1 MNIVSKNNIWA
12 GLLLFLLFSL
22 SPCSVKSSILRSVDL
37 GYEKTLNKNK
47 SAATQLN
54 NCSVDIKDSI
64 ISNTKDKKRV
74 ITPFLCD
81 DNSSKT
87 ISYLEQEDE
96 KPSNTDF
103 YDQKRLPK
111 YLLYQKMLIDFV

>member
-1 MNIVSKNNIWA
+1 MSIVSKNNIWV
-12 GLLLFLLFSL
+12 GFLLFLLFSL

-37 GYEKTLNKNK
+37 SYEKTLNKNK

-64 ISNTKDKKRV
+64 ISNTKYKKRV

-81 DNSSKT
+81 ENSFKT

-96 KPSNTDF
+96 KPLKTAF

-111 YLLYQKMLIDFV
+111 YLLYKKMLIDFV